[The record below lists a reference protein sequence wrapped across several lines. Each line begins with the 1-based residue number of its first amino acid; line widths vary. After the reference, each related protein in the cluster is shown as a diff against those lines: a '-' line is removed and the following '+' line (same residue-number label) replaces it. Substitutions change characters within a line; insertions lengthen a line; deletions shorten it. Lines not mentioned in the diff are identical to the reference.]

1 MQYLAKNM
9 DLLVLQCCG
18 EFVVSKFVLGYFE
31 TTKKNVLMIIKQGYG
46 LRNPP
51 QLPLDTHSISQFQN
65 VAIFYHAKKCF
76 PIKFTSSVVF
86 IDSIRDK
93 VKILQY
99 SRSTSKILDFCVEGR
114 SFTAKDSE
122 GYRCGPAY
130 IQPNCSIGHQL
141 ELIAY

>member
-1 MQYLAKNM
+1 VEN
-9 DLLVLQCCG
+9 LLYQNSSWAILRLQ
-18 EFVVSKFVLGYFE
+18 
-31 TTKKNVLMIIKQGYG
+31 KKNVLMIIKQGYG

-93 VKILQY
+93 GNILQY
-99 SRSTSKILDFCVEGR
+99 SRSTSKLFRHRRSKPLPTKTWYLRILDFCVEGR

-122 GYRCGPAY
+122 GHRCGPAY
-130 IQPNCSIGHQL
+130 VQPNCSIGHQL
-141 ELIAY
+141 